1 MATFYTESVI
11 MFEYFGFHDQIQK
24 KLFSFLNSTK
34 HTKLLCK
41 KTMYSK

>member
-1 MATFYTESVI
+1 MATFYTEPVI

-34 HTKLLCK
+34 LLCK